1 MKKTLSS
8 VGFEPTPTKVKQ
20 NGDERIYFLQK
31 KYFQMQF
38 FLILRIA
45 IHTPPIQNERS
56 YPNLFKKA
64 GPKYLL
70 VPALYEIFIWKQPF
84 YYINFPENDFCVGT
98 HWLQTPILSSFLGRN
113 LQNFQV
119 LPQGIHQTLI
129 WRKKMATNFFMIAP
143 YPMVPRNQYKW
154 VLGKIINCDCMI
166 NILTRNTE

>member
-1 MKKTLSS
+1 MYQLVLNLTKICFLFVDYVINSKKYFYSVLKKTLSS

-98 HWLQTPILSSFLGRN
+98 HWLQTPILNSFWG
-113 LQNFQV
+113 
-119 LPQGIHQTLI
+119 
-129 WRKKMATNFFMIAP
+129 KFFSIF
-143 YPMVPRNQYKW
+143 KF
-154 VLGKIINCDCMI
+154 CH
-166 NILTRNTE
+166 

>member
-1 MKKTLSS
+1 MYQLVLNLTKICFLFVDYVINSKKYFYSVLKKTLSS
-8 VGFEPTPTKVKQ
+8 EGFEPTPTKVKQ

-98 HWLQTPILSSFLGRN
+98 HWLQTPILNSFWGRN
-113 LQNFQV
+113 LQIFEFY
-119 LPQGIHQTLI
+119 H
-129 WRKKMATNFFMIAP
+129 
-143 YPMVPRNQYKW
+143 
-154 VLGKIINCDCMI
+154 
-166 NILTRNTE
+166 

>member
-1 MKKTLSS
+1 MFFICWLCNKLKKILLFSFEKNS
-8 VGFEPTPTKVKQ
+8 VVSGIRTHAHKSETKWRWE
-20 NGDERIYFLQK
+20 NLFSPK

-98 HWLQTPILSSFLGRN
+98 HWLQTPILNSFGGRN
-113 LQNFQV
+113 LQIFTFCHLGNFD
-119 LPQGIHQTLI
+119 LKKENGHQ
-129 WRKKMATNFFMIAP
+129 NFFL
-143 YPMVPRNQYKW
+143 W
-154 VLGKIINCDCMI
+154 
-166 NILTRNTE
+166 

>member
-1 MKKTLSS
+1 MIKNDKKLSKLFVMYQLVSNLKKHVFLIVDYVINSKKNFYSVLKKTLSS

-64 GPKYLL
+64 GPNYLL
-70 VPALYEIFIWKQPF
+70 VPALYEIFI
-84 YYINFPENDFCVGT
+84 
-98 HWLQTPILSSFLGRN
+98 
-113 LQNFQV
+113 
-119 LPQGIHQTLI
+119 
-129 WRKKMATNFFMIAP
+129 
-143 YPMVPRNQYKW
+143 
-154 VLGKIINCDCMI
+154 
-166 NILTRNTE
+166 